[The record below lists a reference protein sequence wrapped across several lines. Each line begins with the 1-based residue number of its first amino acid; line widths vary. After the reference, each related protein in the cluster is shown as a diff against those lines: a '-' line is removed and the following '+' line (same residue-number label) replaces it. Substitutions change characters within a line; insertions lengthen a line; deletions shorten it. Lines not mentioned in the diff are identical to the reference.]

1 MMTSQQSYQ
10 PWHLKY
16 RPQNLSELVG
26 QPLIVRTLTNELKTG
41 NLPNVFLFD
50 GQRGTGKTSTA
61 RILAKSLNCLSSSQ
75 PTLTPCGICLSCRSI
90 CSGSNLDVRELDA
103 ASNNGVDDIRE
114 LINYSKLSTTNRYR
128 IIYLDE
134 CQMLSRSAQNAA
146 LKLFEDRLPNT
157 IFILATTESEKLLD
171 TIISRCQ
178 HFQFRRLSTQDII
191 ERLSQITLNEKISA
205 NPEALRLIAQHS
217 QGGMRDSVQ
226 LLEQLAMSTKGKIEP
241 HHVRDVIGSIS
252 ADSLVDLCVSIF
264 QDTPQRLHNLMVLS
278 NQLNDEGVE
287 PVHLV
292 RELLAIHRDLLVF
305 QLSQDT
311 NSLKQGK
318 VPFAS
323 LIDLSSIESLS
334 QLVSIPEIHHRLLTL
349 EAAAL
354 SVQQSSNPLIG
365 LEICLL
371 QLAYPYLGKE

>member
-1 MMTSQQSYQ
+1 
-10 PWHLKY
+10 
-16 RPQNLSELVG
+16 
-26 QPLIVRTLTNELKTG
+26 
-41 NLPNVFLFD
+41 
-50 GQRGTGKTSTA
+50 
-61 RILAKSLNCLSSSQ
+61 
-75 PTLTPCGICLSCRSI
+75 
-90 CSGSNLDVRELDA
+90 
-103 ASNNGVDDIRE
+103 
-114 LINYSKLSTTNRYR
+114 
-128 IIYLDE
+128 
-134 CQMLSRSAQNAA
+134 
-146 LKLFEDRLPNT
+146 
-157 IFILATTESEKLLD
+157 
-171 TIISRCQ
+171 
-178 HFQFRRLSTQDII
+178 
-191 ERLSQITLNEKISA
+191 
-205 NPEALRLIAQHS
+205 
-217 QGGMRDSVQ
+217 
-226 LLEQLAMSTKGKIEP
+226 MSTKGKIEP

-334 QLVSIPEIHHRLLTL
+334 QLVSIPEIHHRLLIL

-371 QLAYPYLGKE
+371 QLAYPCLGKE

>member
-1 MMTSQQSYQ
+1 M
-10 PWHLKY
+10 
-16 RPQNLSELVG
+16 
-26 QPLIVRTLTNELKTG
+26 
-41 NLPNVFLFD
+41 
-50 GQRGTGKTSTA
+50 
-61 RILAKSLNCLSSSQ
+61 
-75 PTLTPCGICLSCRSI
+75 
-90 CSGSNLDVRELDA
+90 DVRELDA

-226 LLEQLAMSTKGKIEP
+226 LLEQLAMSTNGKIEP
-241 HHVRDVIGSIS
+241 HHVRDVIGNIS

-264 QDTPQRLHNLMVLS
+264 QDTPQRLHNLMALS

-287 PVHLV
+287 PVQLV

-311 NSLKQGK
+311 NSLTQGK

-334 QLVSIPEIHHRLLTL
+334 QLVSIPEIHHRLLIL

-371 QLAYPYLGKE
+371 QLAYPCLGKE